1 MSVGHSV
8 FYVKSAQIAPKQIHK
23 HKVQNIFTATQR
35 VEIKNA
41 WQQNENQ
48 EERCWKFFELSL
60 GGIVYKLIE
69 IRRKQQD

>member
-48 EERCWKFFELSL
+48 EERC
-60 GGIVYKLIE
+60 
-69 IRRKQQD
+69 